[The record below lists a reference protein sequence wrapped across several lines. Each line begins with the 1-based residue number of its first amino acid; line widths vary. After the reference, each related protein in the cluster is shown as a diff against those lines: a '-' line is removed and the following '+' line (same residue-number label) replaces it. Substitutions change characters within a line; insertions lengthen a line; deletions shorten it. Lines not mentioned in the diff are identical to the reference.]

1 MIKTILHRLAALFAP
16 KAVPQL
22 GRNEPCHCGSGRKY
36 KKCCLED
43 DASRLRSER
52 EAGPMATG
60 GAVGGRGSAAN
71 AETQRA
77 ARDVG
82 SPRARQGQ
90 GNLGRGRMP

>member
-1 MIKTILHRLAALFAP
+1 MLKAILQRLAALMAP
-16 KAVPQL
+16 KEVPQL

-36 KKCCLED
+36 KKCCLEK
-43 DASRLRSER
+43 DAGRLRSER

-60 GAVGGRGSAAN
+60 SAAGARGSTAN
-71 AETQRA
+71 AAGTQR

-82 SPRARQGQ
+82 APRTRQ

>member
-1 MIKTILHRLAALFAP
+1 MLKAILQRLAALMAP
-16 KAVPQL
+16 KEVPQL

-36 KKCCLED
+36 KKCCLEK

-60 GAVGGRGSAAN
+60 SAVSARGAAAN
-71 AETQRA
+71 AGPQRA
-77 ARDVG
+77 NDVHA
-82 SPRARQGQ
+82 PRTRQ